1 MRPEPEHPDR
11 PAKGRRRPL
20 AVDSLLATAYATAS
34 LLLGQEPPP
43 APWHALDA
51 TGTAL
56 TLLVSAALV
65 ARRIAPVP
73 VLATVVALW
82 STYIACGYWPVV
94 NSPASLL
101 ALYTVAAARPTRT
114 AALGAGAVG
123 AAWLFAGAAHAGY
136 GSMKTVLVQAA
147 AFPLVMVFFGRTAG
161 RAAERSRHLAEL
173 TRRLRAEQ
181 EARALQAVTEER
193 VRIARELHDVV
204 AHHLSVVSLQAGM
217 ASYVFDADPATARG
231 ALDTIAATGREAL
244 EELRRLLTLLRVDPE
259 DLPPTAPG
267 PRDDDHSPERYTPAP
282 GLDRLDEMLRRVRAA
297 GTPVDLRVDG
307 EPRALPPG
315 MDLCAYRVVQEAL
328 TNVLRH
334 AGPATATVT
343 VRYDPRALTV
353 RITDD
358 GRAPAAPAHRPATGH
373 GLIGMRERAR
383 IYRGTLSAGPR
394 AQGGFEV
401 LLSLPVPLAR
411 GARPDA
417 PRSP

>member
-1 MRPEPEHPDR
+1 MRPEPEPRQR
-11 PAKGRRRPL
+11 PAKGRHRPL
-20 AVDSLLATAYATAS
+20 AVDSLLATAYAGAS

-56 TLLVSAALV
+56 TVLVSAALV

-73 VLATVVALW
+73 VLATVLALW
-82 STYIACGYWPVV
+82 TLYIAGGYWPVV

-101 ALYTVAAARPTRT
+101 ALYTVAAARGTRT
-114 AALGAGAVG
+114 AGAGAAAVG
-123 AAWLFAGAAHAGY
+123 ATWLFAGAVHAGY
-136 GSMKTVLVQAA
+136 GSMKTVLVQAL

-161 RAAERSRHLAEL
+161 RAAERSHRLAEL

-193 VRIARELHDVV
+193 LRIARELHDVV
-204 AHHLSVVSLQAGM
+204 AHHMSVVSLQAGM
-217 ASYVFDADPATARG
+217 ASYVFEGDPATARA
-231 ALDTIAATGREAL
+231 ALGTIAATSREAL
-244 EELRRLLTLLRVDPE
+244 EELRRLLTLLRTGPE
-259 DLPPTAPG
+259 DPPPAGPG
-267 PRDDDHSPERYTPAP
+267 PHEDDSPERYTPAP
-282 GLDRLDEMLRRVRAA
+282 GLDRLGELLGRVRAA
-297 GTPVDLRVDG
+297 GTPVELHVEG
-307 EPRALPPG
+307 EPLALPPG

-343 VRYDPRALTV
+343 VRHRPQGLTV

-358 GRAPAAPAHRPATGH
+358 GRAPAARARVPGTGH

-383 IYRGTLSAGPR
+383 IYRGTVSAGPR
-394 AQGGFEV
+394 PQGGFEV
-401 LLSLPVPLAR
+401 LLSLPAPAAE
-411 GARPDA
+411 GTRPHGR
-417 PRSP
+417 PSP